1 MTNEQAKRI
10 TKVVAWLLVAL
21 MIVAL
26 VSGWGIT
33 RTEII
38 YQASR
43 GLIDRGTANAIH
55 RGIQIPIAAILLTHI
70 LINVRF
76 KLLPERWR
84 KRRAVNQILISVG
97 IGLLALAIYM
107 QQYP

>member
-1 MTNEQAKRI
+1 LTVEQAKRF
-10 TKVVAWLLVAL
+10 TKVVAWLLLAL
-21 MIVAL
+21 IIVSL
-26 VSGWGIT
+26 ISGWGIT

-38 YQASR
+38 YRASL

-55 RGIQIPIAAILLTHI
+55 RGIQIPVAAVLLTHI
-70 LINVRF
+70 LVNVRF

-84 KRRAVNQILISVG
+84 KRRAVDIILIVVG
-97 IGLLALAIYM
+97 IGLLALAVYM

>member
-43 GLIDRGTANAIH
+43 GLIDRGNSQCNSPGCSDTDCRH
-55 RGIQIPIAAILLTHI
+55 SPDTHSH
-70 LINVRF
+70 
-76 KLLPERWR
+76 
-84 KRRAVNQILISVG
+84 KREVQPPTG
-97 IGLLALAIYM
+97 TLA
-107 QQYP
+107 

>member
-43 GLIDRGTANAIH
+43 GLIDRGQPMQFIGVF
-55 RGIQIPIAAILLTHI
+55 RY
-70 LINVRF
+70 R
-76 KLLPERWR
+76 LPPF
-84 KRRAVNQILISVG
+84 S
-97 IGLLALAIYM
+97 
-107 QQYP
+107 

>member
-1 MTNEQAKRI
+1 MTDEGAKRL
-10 TKVVAWLLVAL
+10 TKVMAWLLLAL
-21 MIVAL
+21 IIVAL

-38 YQASR
+38 YRASL

-55 RGIQIPIAAILLTHI
+55 RDIQIPIAAVLLTHI
-70 LINVRF
+70 LINVKF
-76 KLLPERWR
+76 NLLPERWR
-84 KRRAVNQILISVG
+84 KRRAVTPILITAG

>member
-1 MTNEQAKRI
+1 MREEQAHRL
-10 TKVVAWLLVAL
+10 TRVVAWLLL
-21 MIVAL
+21 GMIIIEL

-33 RTEII
+33 RTEVV
-38 YQASR
+38 YRTSL

-55 RGIQIPIAAILLTHI
+55 RGIQIPVAAVLLTHI

-84 KRRAVNQILISVG
+84 KRRAVDIILIVVG
-97 IGLLALAIYM
+97 IGLLALAVYM